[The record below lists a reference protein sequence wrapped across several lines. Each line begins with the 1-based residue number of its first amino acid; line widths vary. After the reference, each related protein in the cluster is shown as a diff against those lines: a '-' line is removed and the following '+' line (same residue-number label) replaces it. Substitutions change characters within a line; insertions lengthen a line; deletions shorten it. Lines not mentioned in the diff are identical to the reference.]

1 MFFEKILLGITLAA
15 PIGPVSL
22 EMIKRGLNIGFLGA
36 FVVRLGGSVGNSLCL
51 VAAYFGLGLF
61 MNSDLR
67 MGICSIIGAFVLM
80 YLGFKSLLDKR
91 KHELKVDKNVAAG
104 VMNGLLTGFI
114 LSITSPIGIVFW
126 LSIFAATLDL
136 TVKTQ
141 SWVGLSENFT
151 IILGVLIWGL
161 FLSGLL
167 ELGKRFFN
175 HKLINLITTIAG
187 LMLIGFG
194 IKYAYKGIVLLG

>member
-22 EMIKRGLNIGFLGA
+22 EMIKRGLNKGFLGA
-36 FVVRLGGSVGNSLCL
+36 FVVRLGGSLGNTLCL
-51 VAAYFGLGLF
+51 IAAYFGLGLL
-61 MNSDLR
+61 MDSDFK
-67 MGICSIIGAFVLM
+67 MGVCSLVGSFVLM
-80 YLGFKSLLDKR
+80 YLGIKSLLDKR
-91 KHELKVDKNVAAG
+91 QHQLTVEKEHSSGIV
-104 VMNGLLTGFI
+104 NGLLTGFI

-126 LSIFAATLDL
+126 LSIFAATLDH
-136 TVKTQ
+136 TTQ
-141 SWVGLSENFT
+141 TQTWIGLVEHAA

-167 ELGKRFFN
+167 ELGKRYFN
-175 HKLINLITTIAG
+175 HKLINVITILAG

-194 IKYAYKGIVLLG
+194 VKYAYKGMVLLS